1 MAKYDHIEYIYEMD
15 KYFRLSNYLG
25 LGQIYLYHNSL
36 LRNRLSKDDIKP
48 RLVGHWGT
56 VPSQNFI
63 YTHLNRVINK
73 YDLDVLLISGPGH
86 GGNFMRG
93 QSYIEGVYRELY
105 PEYKETEEGLNKF
118 FKDFSFPYGTSS
130 HVAPEIPGSIHEGGE
145 LGYSLFHGMGA
156 IIDHK
161 NLIAAVIVGDGEAE
175 TGPLSSAWKI
185 NNFINPSTDGTV
197 LPIINLNGYKIANP
211 SMMSRMTDTELKEY
225 FEGNG
230 WSPLL
235 VESDV
240 TLDLHKKMAMALDS
254 AISRI
259 MAIKE
264 GADLKFPVII
274 LKTKKGWTG
283 PAYVHGKKVEGSFRA
298 HQVPISVDTEEDLR
312 SLEDWLKSYKI
323 EELINEDGSIKDDI
337 KALIPRKGKRISE
350 SIYAHQG
357 MKKKLIL
364 PDFAGFNITRRGEAL
379 ASDMTVLGDYL
390 KGVILNNKDNFIMLS
405 PDENNSNRLSHLFE
419 VTKRKFT
426 GPIYEDDEDLGPN
439 GRVYDSLLNE
449 HFCEGVLE
457 GYVLTGRHGM
467 FSSYEAF
474 LRVVDSM
481 ITQHLKWIKK
491 ADAVPFRGKP
501 ASLNLIA
508 TSYCW
513 QQDHNG
519 YTHQD
524 PGIIGHLLSKDKKY
538 LGLYF
543 PVDANTLVETARK
556 ALASQNKINL
566 IIGSKHDRPQ
576 WFSKE
581 EAESLVARGYSL
593 NDFASINPDNPDIVM
608 ASIGSEAN
616 LESLAAIQILH
627 KYMPRL
633 NIRYINIID
642 LLKIAPSSEGGMS
655 DAAFDLLFTKDKP
668 IIINYHGFTSDI
680 YSLLYN
686 RHNKNIKV
694 NGYMEEG
701 SITTPFDMRVQNKVD
716 RFHIV
721 KDVIEK
727 VSGPVSLSQKMDALL
742 YKHTAYIKEYGVDID
757 EVLNFKWEDINA

>member
-25 LGQIYLYHNSL
+25 LGQIYLYNNSL
-36 LRNRLSKDDIKP
+36 LKNRLSKEDIKP

-93 QSYIEGVYRELY
+93 NSFIEGVYRELY
-105 PEYKETEEGLNKF
+105 PEYTETEEGLNKF

-156 IIDHK
+156 ILDHK
-161 NLIAAVIVGDGEAE
+161 DLIAAVIVGDGEAE

-185 NNFINPSTDGTV
+185 NNFINPSIDGTV
-197 LPIINLNGYKIANP
+197 LPIINLNGFKIANP
-211 SMMSRMTDTELKEY
+211 SMMSRMTDNELKEY

-230 WSPLL
+230 WAPLL
-235 VESDV
+235 VESS
-240 TLDLHKKMAMALDS
+240 TSLDLHKKMAMALDS
-254 AISRI
+254 AVARI
-259 MAIKE
+259 LAIKE
-264 GADLKFPVII
+264 GANLKFPVII

-312 SLEDWLKSYKI
+312 NLEEWLKSYKI

-350 SIYAHQG
+350 SLYAHHG
-357 MKKKLIL
+357 IEKKLIL
-364 PDFAGFNITRRGEAL
+364 PEYEGFDITRRGETL

-405 PDENNSNRLSHLFE
+405 PDENNSNRLHHLFE

-426 GPIYEDDEDLGPN
+426 GPILEDDEDLGRD

-457 GYVLTGRHGM
+457 GYILTGRHGM

-491 ADAVPFRGKP
+491 ADKVHFRGKP

-524 PGIIGHLLSKDKKY
+524 PGIIGHLLAKDKKY

-543 PVDANTLVETARK
+543 PVDANTLVETSRK

-566 IIGSKHDRPQ
+566 IVASKHNRPQ
-576 WFSKE
+576 WFTKE
-581 EAESLVARGYSL
+581 EAKGLVNRGISL
-593 NDFASINPDNPDIVM
+593 NKFASINPDNPDVVI
-608 ASIGSEAN
+608 ASIGVEAN
-616 LESLAAIQILH
+616 LESLAAISILH
-627 KYMPRL
+627 KNMPEL
-633 NIRYINIID
+633 NIRYLNIID
-642 LLKIAPSSEGGMS
+642 LLKLAPSSEGGIS
-655 DAAFDLLFTKDKP
+655 DAEFDLLFTKDKP

-680 YSLLYN
+680 YALLYK

-694 NGYMEEG
+694 NGYIEEG

-721 KDVIEK
+721 KDVIE
-727 VSGPVSLSQKMDALL
+727 SINGPISLSEEMDDLL
-742 YKHTAYIKEYGVDID
+742 YKHHEYIKKYGVDLD
-757 EVLNFKWEDINA
+757 EVQNFKWEDINA